1 MVKNFMEKMNDLKD
15 LLKHEILDL
24 YSAEEQI
31 IEALPLMIEKAQNKD
46 LKGALNN
53 HLKITEEQKKRLDK
67 IKQLVTDEKKPEQED
82 EKKGFFSRLFSG
94 TEGKQKCRGM
104 EGLIDEG
111 KKIMAEDI
119 SPEALDAAIIGC
131 AQKIEHYEISGYGT
145 AKAYAKELQL
155 EDVEKLLDET
165 LAEEY
170 EADKRLTELAVGR
183 LNTQAEQVNV
193 RNEEQNEPMNES
205 SPKEGTRP
213 NRKEEPGRNTTA
225 KRSEP
230 TTKKKESAS
239 SRSSASKDSKSTKAN
254 SKEKASKGSTQKKSS
269 KSASAK
275 NKKPAKSKSTAKSR

>member
-230 TTKKKESAS
+230 ATKKKESAS

>member
-1 MVKNFMEKMNDLKD
+1 MNDLKD

-119 SPEALDAAIIGC
+119 SPEALNAAIIGC

-230 TTKKKESAS
+230 ATKKKESAS

>member
-1 MVKNFMEKMNDLKD
+1 MEKMNDLKD
-15 LLKHEILDL
+15 LLRHEILDL

-67 IKQLVTDEKKPEQED
+67 VTQLVTDEKKPEQED

-111 KKIMAEDI
+111 KKIMSEDI

-155 EDVEKLLDET
+155 KDVEKLLDET

-170 EADKRLTELAVGR
+170 AADKRLTELAVGR
-183 LNTQAEQVNV
+183 LNMQAEQVNV

-205 SPKEGTRP
+205 SPKEETRP
-213 NRKEEPGRNTTA
+213 NRKQEPGRNTTA

-230 TTKKKESAS
+230 AMKKK
-239 SRSSASKDSKSTKAN
+239 
-254 SKEKASKGSTQKKSS
+254 
-269 KSASAK
+269 
-275 NKKPAKSKSTAKSR
+275 

>member
-1 MVKNFMEKMNDLKD
+1 MNDLKD

-46 LKGALNN
+46 LKRALSN

-67 IKQLVTDEKKPEQED
+67 VKQLVTDEKKPEQED

-155 EDVEKLLDET
+155 KDVEKLLDET

-205 SPKEGTRP
+205 SPKEETRP

-225 KRSEP
+225 KRSE
-230 TTKKKESAS
+230 TATKKKESAS
-239 SRSSASKDSKSTKAN
+239 SRSASSKDSKSTKAN
-254 SKEKASKGSTQKKSS
+254 NREKVSKGSVQKKSS
-269 KSASAK
+269 KSSSAK
-275 NKKPAKSKSTAKSR
+275 NKKPVKSKSTKKSR

>member
-1 MVKNFMEKMNDLKD
+1 MNDLKD

-46 LKGALNN
+46 LKRALSN

-67 IKQLVTDEKKPEQED
+67 VKQLVTDEKKPEQED

-111 KKIMAEDI
+111 QKIMAEDI

-155 EDVEKLLDET
+155 KDVEKPLDET

-183 LNTQAEQVNV
+183 LNTQAEQVSV

-205 SPKEGTRP
+205 SPNEETRS
-213 NRKEEPGRNTTA
+213 NRKEEPGRNTTT
-225 KRSEP
+225 KRSE
-230 TTKKKESAS
+230 TATKKKESAS
-239 SRSSASKDSKSTKAN
+239 SRSASSKDSKSTKVNNREKVLKGSVQKKN
-254 SKEKASKGSTQKKSS
+254 SKSS
-269 KSASAK
+269 SAK
-275 NKKPAKSKSTAKSR
+275 NKKPVKSKSIKKSR

>member
-1 MVKNFMEKMNDLKD
+1 MEKMNDLKD

-111 KKIMAEDI
+111 QKIMAEDI

-155 EDVEKLLDET
+155 KDVEKPLDET

-213 NRKEEPGRNTTA
+213 NRKEEPSRNTTT
-225 KRSEP
+225 KRSE
-230 TTKKKESAS
+230 TATKKKESAS
-239 SRSSASKDSKSTKAN
+239 SRSASSKDSKSTKVNNREKVLKGSVQKKN
-254 SKEKASKGSTQKKSS
+254 SKSS
-269 KSASAK
+269 SAK
-275 NKKPAKSKSTAKSR
+275 NKKPVKSKSIKKSR